1 METRANYIIVGIFT
15 IVAVLAAFAF
25 VYWTAGVGDRGETA
39 QLRVRIPGSASGL
52 GRGSAVLFNGVKV
65 GDVQRVYIDV
75 SNPEVAIAD
84 TRIDRLTPITGSTQV
99 DVGLAGLTGQ
109 ANIELRGGSPA
120 EQNLLDLA
128 EQKDTIAVVTANPSA
143 VTNLLETAQSIFRRA
158 DAVLDEFEGFVT
170 DVRGPLTESV
180 ESARAFAEALG
191 NNAEGIDTFLAS
203 VSSLSETLAG
213 VSGRLD
219 TTLAAAEELI
229 RSVDG
234 ERINAAVGNIEAFT
248 EKLNS
253 AGDGLDDV
261 MANVDVAVQSVVT
274 LTDSANQTMGRV
286 DQVVASVDP
295 QVVAEVMSNFQQAS
309 STVSRVAEDVS
320 RVAEVVTSRTDD
332 IDRII
337 ADARQLAERMNSA
350 SARVDSVMTRVD
362 EIVSSG
368 EAQGVISDAR
378 TTMQAYRELAG
389 RLNSSSERLDS
400 VLVGLKDLIG
410 SGEAE
415 GMMSQAGETLASYQV
430 LAERLTQSSARLD
443 EVLNNANNLLDD
455 EALGNVVAEANETM
469 RAFRR
474 VADTLESRVGSVTSG
489 LERFTNT
496 GLRDVEALVRDS
508 RRSISRI
515 EQAITSIERNPQ
527 RILGGG
533 EGTVREFDGRT
544 RR

>member
-1 METRANYIIVGIFT
+1 METRANYIIVGVFT
-15 IVAVLAAFAF
+15 LLAVLSAFAF
-25 VYWTAGVGDRGETA
+25 VYWTAGAGDRGETA
-39 QLRVRIPGSASGL
+39 DLRVRIPGSASGL
-52 GRGSAVLFNGVKV
+52 SRGSAVLFNGVKV
-65 GDVQRVYIDV
+65 GDVRRVYIDV

-84 TRIDRLTPITGSTQV
+84 AVIDRLTPITGSTQV

-109 ANIELRGGSPA
+109 ANIELRGGSPN
-120 EQNLLDLA
+120 EPNLLTVA
-128 EQKDTIAVVTANPSA
+128 EEKGTIAVVTANPSA

-180 ESARAFAEALG
+180 ENARAFTDALG

-203 VSSLSETLAG
+203 VASLSETLAG

-219 TTLAAAEELI
+219 STLEAAEQLI
-229 RSVDG
+229 RSVDSQ
-234 ERINAAVGNIEAFT
+234 RINAAVGNIETFT
-248 EKLNS
+248 GQL
-253 AGDGLDDV
+253 ATVGDGLDEIL
-261 MANVDVAVQSVVT
+261 AKVDTAVDSVVT
-274 LTDSANQTMGRV
+274 ITGTASETMARV
-286 DQVVASVDP
+286 DTVVAAVDP
-295 QVVAEVMSNFQQAS
+295 AVVTEVIGNFRSAS
-309 STVSRVAEDVS
+309 TTVSQVAEDVR
-320 RVAEVVTSRTDD
+320 RVSEMVGNRSDD

-337 ADARQLAERMNSA
+337 ADAQQLTERMSNA
-350 SARVDSVMTRVD
+350 SARVDSVMIRVD

-368 EAQGVISDAR
+368 QAQGLITDAR
-378 TTMQAYRELAG
+378 TTMQSYQQLAG
-389 RLNSSSERLDS
+389 RLSSSSERLDTLLAGLND
-400 VLVGLKDLIG
+400 LVG

-430 LAERLTQSSARLD
+430 LAERLTASSARLD

-474 VADTLESRVGSVTSG
+474 VADTLEARVGSVTSG
-489 LERFTNT
+489 IERFTNT

-508 RRSISRI
+508 RRSITRI

-527 RILGGG
+527 RVLGSG
-533 EGTVREFDGRT
+533 EGTVREFDGRN

>member
-1 METRANYIIVGIFT
+1 METRANYIIVGAFT
-15 IVAVLAAFAF
+15 LLAVLAAFAF
-25 VYWTAGVGDRGETA
+25 VYWTAGAGDRGETA
-39 QLRVRIPGSASGL
+39 ELRVRIPGSASGL
-52 GRGSAVLFNGVKV
+52 SRGSAVLFNGVKV
-65 GDVQRVYIDV
+65 GDVRRVYIDV

-84 TRIDRLTPITGSTQV
+84 AAIDRLTPITGSTQV

-109 ANIELRGGSPA
+109 ANIELRGGNSNEP
-120 EQNLLDLA
+120 NLLAVA
-128 EQKDTIAVVTANPSA
+128 EEKGTIAVVTANPSA

-180 ESARAFAEALG
+180 ENARAFTDALG

-229 RSVDG
+229 RSVDSQ
-234 ERINAAVGNIEAFT
+234 RINAAVGNIETFT
-248 EKLNS
+248 GQL
-253 AGDGLDDV
+253 ATVGDGLDEIL
-261 MANVDVAVQSVVT
+261 AKVDTAVDSVVT
-274 LTDSANQTMGRV
+274 ITGTASETMARV
-286 DQVVASVDP
+286 ETVVAAVDP
-295 QVVAEVMSNFQQAS
+295 AVVTEVIGNFRSAS
-309 STVSRVAEDVS
+309 TTVSQVAEDVR
-320 RVAEVVTSRTDD
+320 RVSEMVGNRSDD

-337 ADARQLAERMNSA
+337 ADAQQLTERMNIA

-368 EAQGVISDAR
+368 QAQGLITDAR
-378 TTMQAYRELAG
+378 TTMQSYQELAG
-389 RLNSSSERLDS
+389 RLSSSSERLDTLLAGLND
-400 VLVGLKDLIG
+400 LVG

-430 LAERLTQSSARLD
+430 LAERLTASSARLD
-443 EVLNNANNLLDD
+443 EVLNNANDLLDD

-474 VADTLESRVGSVTSG
+474 VADTLEARVGSVTAG
-489 LERFTNT
+489 IERFTNT

-508 RRSISRI
+508 RRSITRI

-527 RILGGG
+527 RVLGGG

>member
-15 IVAVLAAFAF
+15 LLAVLSAFAF
-25 VYWTAGVGDRGETA
+25 VYWTAGAGDRGETA
-39 QLRVRIPGSASGL
+39 ELRVRIPGSASGL
-52 GRGSAVLFNGVKV
+52 SRGSAVLFNGVKV
-65 GDVQRVYIDV
+65 GDVRRVYIDV

-84 TRIDRLTPITGSTQV
+84 AVIDRLTPITGSTQV

-109 ANIELRGGSPA
+109 ANIELRGGSPN
-120 EQNLLDLA
+120 EPNLLTVA
-128 EQKDTIAVVTANPSA
+128 EEKGTIAVVTANPSA

-180 ESARAFAEALG
+180 ENARAFTDALG

-229 RSVDG
+229 RSVDSQ
-234 ERINAAVGNIEAFT
+234 RINAAVGNIETFT
-248 EKLNS
+248 GQL
-253 AGDGLDDV
+253 ATVGDGLDEIL
-261 MANVDVAVQSVVT
+261 AKVDTAVDSVVT
-274 LTDSANQTMGRV
+274 ITGTASETMARV
-286 DQVVASVDP
+286 DTVVAAVDP
-295 QVVAEVMSNFQQAS
+295 AVVTEVVGNFRSAS
-309 STVSRVAEDVS
+309 TTVSQVAEDVR
-320 RVAEVVTSRTDD
+320 RVSEMVGNRSGD

-337 ADARQLAERMNSA
+337 ADAQQLTERMNSA
-350 SARVDSVMTRVD
+350 SARVDSVMMRVD

-368 EAQGVISDAR
+368 QAQGLITDAR
-378 TTMQAYRELAG
+378 TTMQSYQELAG
-389 RLNSSSERLDS
+389 RLSSSSERLDTLLAGLND
-400 VLVGLKDLIG
+400 LVG

-430 LAERLTQSSARLD
+430 LAERLTASSARLD

-474 VADTLESRVGSVTSG
+474 VADTLEARVGSVTSG

-508 RRSISRI
+508 RRSITRI

-527 RILGGG
+527 RVLGGG
-533 EGTVREFDGRT
+533 EGTVREFDGRN